1 LAARKVHEVTGRV
14 VPEQFVRHIRFAIG
28 LSWKLQWRL
37 SFKYRDSPPGDSACV
52 AYRFG
57 SAVKPDSGTMTSALA
72 VVYAAL
78 ILHDDGIAIGSDKI
92 HRLLSAAG
100 VTTVDG
106 YWIDLFADYFKN
118 NPIENLI
125 KGTPLGGA
133 SPAPAAPPPPAAPL
147 PPADSRAP
155 ADAPPEEK
163 KENRGEQLAD
173 AVRHFSEFF
182 G

>member
-1 LAARKVHEVTGRV
+1 
-14 VPEQFVRHIRFAIG
+14 
-28 LSWKLQWRL
+28 
-37 SFKYRDSPPGDSACV
+37 
-52 AYRFG
+52 
-57 SAVKPDSGTMTSALA
+57 MTSALA

-78 ILHDDGIAIGSDKI
+78 ILHDDGIPIGSDKI

-106 YWIDLFADYFKN
+106 YWVDLFADYFKN

-133 SPAPAAPPPPAAPL
+133 SPAPAAPPPPA
-147 PPADSRAP
+147 DSSAP

-163 KENRGEQLAD
+163 KEKEGEQVVD
-173 AVRHFSEFF
+173 AVRRFDEFF
-182 G
+182 S